1 MKYDAAN
8 RLIKYNGKTVT
19 YDADGN
25 MTYGPLNGEL
35 ASFTYDCRNRLVSAG
50 DTGYEYDAENNR
62 IGVKTGTSETSYVV
76 ENNSGSLSQILS
88 ATERSLSEEKPA
100 DTTLYIYGNGL
111 LAQEDETGE
120 YLLYHFN
127 NIGSTSAVTDMD
139 GTIVHAYS
147 YGTYGELL
155 SGNREGI
162 RFLYNGRYGVVT
174 DENGLYY
181 MRARYYNV
189 DIKRFINQ
197 DVVEGSIATSPS
209 LNQYAYCQGN
219 PVKLTDPFGLSP
231 FTSWSVL
238 GHGLLDV
245 LGFIPVIGAIPD
257 TVNALWYLAEGD
269 HFSAAASFVSAVPG
283 WGDVIGAVGKTAKGC
298 SKVSKMVRYGSK
310 IVGRIGNIALGSYQT
325 GSIAVSLYDKH
336 MVQGESWDWDSTVQ
350 LFSAGLFATT
360 TVVSAKGLANDLSN
374 YSSVKYDIQTSQCF
388 VEGTL
393 VLTKEGNKPI
403 EEIQAGD
410 LVYATDP
417 ETGGSGYKEVLRTFR
432 KESDVLIH
440 VFVNGEEIET
450 TAVHPFWVENRWVS
464 AKDLKEGD
472 LLTLADGSAARISG
486 VYGEKLDEA
495 VVVYNFEVEEFHT
508 YYVTEAGVLVHNANK
523 VGGCGVTGN
532 KSGSKTKQI
541 IKNRYPNEP
550 QTGKRFNYVIENRK
564 IHIANGIQNT
574 DFVIDMDGNL
584 YLGRGHSFLANGMNV
599 QAAGTLKVNSQ
610 GYVRSISNGSGHYTP
625 TVEQGRMFPSLL
637 NDLGIRTQ
645 NAWLELGDYSFT
657 SSGYVDLTKSG
668 TIIQQLK

>member
-1 MKYDAAN
+1 MIDSGGWQ
-8 RLIKYNGKTVT
+8 RRRIIWDVSTGM
-19 YDADGN
+19 N
-25 MTYGPLNGEL
+25 MITFP
-35 ASFTYDCRNRLVSAG
+35 DPV
-50 DTGYEYDAENNR
+50 
-62 IGVKTGTSETSYVV
+62 
-76 ENNSGSLSQILS
+76 
-88 ATERSLSEEKPA
+88 
-100 DTTLYIYGNGL
+100 GNGL

-127 NIGSTSAVTDMD
+127 NIGSTSALTDMD

-238 GHGLLDV
+238 GHGLLDI

-336 MVQGESWDWDSTVQ
+336 VVQGESWDWDSTVQ

-410 LVYATDP
+410 LVYATNP

-472 LLTLADGSAARISG
+472 LLTLADGSVARISG

-508 YYVTEAGVLVHNANK
+508 YYVTDTGILVHNANPA
-523 VGGCGVTGN
+523 GGCGVTGN
-532 KSGSKTKQI
+532 KSGTETELFLPDEFYNKNLPSQVTPGTKYLPKYDEVGNVKQI
-541 IKNRYPNEP
+541 KMYDDYGREIGWVDYTNHGFGNINSPHYHTTPHWHEKIYNAQYPDGIKINHR
-550 QTGKRFNYVIENRK
+550 ID
-564 IHIANGIQNT
+564 INT
-574 DFVIDMDGNL
+574 
-584 YLGRGHSFLANGMNV
+584 
-599 QAAGTLKVNSQ
+599 
-610 GYVRSISNGSGHYTP
+610 P
-625 TVEQGRMFPSLL
+625 
-637 NDLGIRTQ
+637 
-645 NAWLELGDYSFT
+645 LGD
-657 SSGYVDLTKSG
+657 K
-668 TIIQQLK
+668 

>member
-1 MKYDAAN
+1 M
-8 RLIKYNGKTVT
+8 
-19 YDADGN
+19 
-25 MTYGPLNGEL
+25 
-35 ASFTYDCRNRLVSAG
+35 
-50 DTGYEYDAENNR
+50 
-62 IGVKTGTSETSYVV
+62 
-76 ENNSGSLSQILS
+76 
-88 ATERSLSEEKPA
+88 
-100 DTTLYIYGNGL
+100 
-111 LAQEDETGE
+111 
-120 YLLYHFN
+120 
-127 NIGSTSAVTDMD
+127 
-139 GTIVHAYS
+139 
-147 YGTYGELL
+147 
-155 SGNREGI
+155 
-162 RFLYNGRYGVVT
+162 VT

-336 MVQGESWDWDSTVQ
+336 VVQGESWDWDSTVQ